1 MLTNHTTPSYVHEY
15 YPLDASNV
23 VVDSQCYQWEV
34 SVQVV
39 IVNSKSSINQ

>member
-1 MLTNHTTPSYVHEY
+1 MLTNHTTTSYVHEY
-15 YPLDASNV
+15 YALDAYNV

-39 IVNSKSSINQ
+39 IVYSKSSINQ